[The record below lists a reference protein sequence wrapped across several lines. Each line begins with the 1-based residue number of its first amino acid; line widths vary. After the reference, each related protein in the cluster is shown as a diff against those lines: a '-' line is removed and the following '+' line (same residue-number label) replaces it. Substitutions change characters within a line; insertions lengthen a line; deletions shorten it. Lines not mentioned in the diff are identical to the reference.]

1 MSAPQPSDH
10 VTRRE
15 SEARSLDLVQR
26 IIISG
31 LVAVVFRTF
40 SAVLAA
46 YLAIRGDQDLPPS
59 SVIGLWV
66 MTGVLGLATAATI
79 LLVNRRRPYS
89 PWVLLGLLPL
99 VISAPGFWANTHS
112 APAHDGPRPLSRIEI
127 CFRSLCEAGG
137 DCSRD
142 TMRRAEGLIV
152 PALHTLD
159 IAH

>member
-1 MSAPQPSDH
+1 MSAPQPSDP

-26 IIISG
+26 IIISA
-31 LVAVVFRTF
+31 LVAVVFGTF

-46 YLAIRGDQDLPPS
+46 YLAIRGDQDLPRS

-79 LLVNRRRPYS
+79 LLVNCRRPYS

-99 VISAPGFWANTHS
+99 VISAPWILG
-112 APAHDGPRPLSRIEI
+112 
-127 CFRSLCEAGG
+127 
-137 DCSRD
+137 
-142 TMRRAEGLIV
+142 
-152 PALHTLD
+152 
-159 IAH
+159 